1 MVESSSIVGDPEN
14 FACRRHAEYR
24 TVGLVRPNDAL
35 TGERAIPDRNGWERM
50 GTDLL
55 HAQYKGTARLAFK
68 LVQHQKKKEDQAAGK
83 QSEQLE
89 ANNWEV
95 GQDHSAEDL
104 CTSQL

>member
-1 MVESSSIVGDPEN
+1 
-14 FACRRHAEYR
+14 
-24 TVGLVRPNDAL
+24 
-35 TGERAIPDRNGWERM
+35 M

-55 HAQYKGTARLAFK
+55 HAQYKSTARLAFK
-68 LVQHQKKKEDQAAGK
+68 PVKHEKKKKEDQAVEK